1 MHSSFSNWWIN
12 PNSNTYYLHNHL
24 FFNKILFIFCWYLWF
39 FIFMLLF
46 LFFFYA
52 TFIFFSYLY
61 IFQFKN
67 SIFWCKKKSLFM
79 LENKTKEMYLFSQN
93 VSRIFFFYFIKN
105 NIRWLKTLQAKNC
118 NFWQNIWADHH
129 MDSLI
134 PIPKIR
140 IFTNYFTNMNFFLQ
154 KTGIVLKH

>member
-1 MHSSFSNWWIN
+1 MKFNFCTQVFQTGESIPIRTLIICIITS
-12 PNSNTYYLHNHL
+12 

-93 VSRIFFFYFIKN
+93 VSRIFFILSK
-105 NIRWLKTLQAKNC
+105 ITLGGWKRCKQKTAI
-118 NFWQNIWADHH
+118 FD
-129 MDSLI
+129 
-134 PIPKIR
+134 R
-140 IFTNYFTNMNFFLQ
+140 IFELIITW
-154 KTGIVLKH
+154 IH

>member
-1 MHSSFSNWWIN
+1 MKFNFCTQVFQTGESIPIRTLIICIITS
-12 PNSNTYYLHNHL
+12 

-39 FIFMLLF
+39 FLCYFSFSFF
-46 LFFFYA
+46 LA

-93 VSRIFFFYFIKN
+93 VSRIFIILSK
-105 NIRWLKTLQAKNC
+105 ITLGGWKRCKQKTAI
-118 NFWQNIWADHH
+118 FD
-129 MDSLI
+129 
-134 PIPKIR
+134 R
-140 IFTNYFTNMNFFLQ
+140 IFELIITW
-154 KTGIVLKH
+154 IH